1 MSPESLAV
9 IEKLSTMG
17 GNVGMLLVATYFL
30 ARLLKGQY
38 ETRITALEKRSD
50 DCESDRR
57 EMHRTI
63 HTMQDERIGILE
75 KLLAEREHDH
85 GSAA

>member
-1 MSPESLAV
+1 
-9 IEKLSTMG
+9 
-17 GNVGMLLVATYFL
+17 MLLFATYFL

-63 HTMQDERIGILE
+63 HQMQNDRIGILE
-75 KLLAEREHDH
+75 RLLEEERDH
-85 GSAA
+85 G